1 MLNATTVLYK
11 SYRSG
16 MFANHYLFIPID
28 SYGKWDKSRGK
39 PGRHKE
45 EVLCNTAKSLHI
57 QILETDLHTF
67 LLKTVERIW
76 FKIKAL
82 SVW

>member
-45 EVLCNTAKSLHI
+45 EVLCNTAKSLLTL
-57 QILETDLHTF
+57 QAPRSTYKF
-67 LLKTVERIW
+67 LRLISIH
-76 FKIKAL
+76 FF
-82 SVW
+82 